1 MLWEVDAQ
9 VCACNNDENLQ
20 ILIHLLSSRE
30 GFATVPNVTFE
41 DVGALDDIREELE
54 MAVCAPVNYPEVV
67 ASLGTHQ
74 HLNKIMYR
82 VTSHLDSYI
91 LLTSVL
97 EVP

>member
-1 MLWEVDAQ
+1 MSALGGGCSH

-67 ASLGTHQ
+67 ASLGTHHQ
-74 HLNKIMYR
+74 HLDKILM
-82 VTSHLDSYI
+82 
-91 LLTSVL
+91 
-97 EVP
+97 

>member
-1 MLWEVDAQ
+1 MYVLVTTMKTFKSS
-9 VCACNNDENLQ
+9 CICFF
-20 ILIHLLSSRE
+20 SRE

-74 HLNKIMYR
+74 QLNEI
-82 VTSHLDSYI
+82 
-91 LLTSVL
+91 
-97 EVP
+97 